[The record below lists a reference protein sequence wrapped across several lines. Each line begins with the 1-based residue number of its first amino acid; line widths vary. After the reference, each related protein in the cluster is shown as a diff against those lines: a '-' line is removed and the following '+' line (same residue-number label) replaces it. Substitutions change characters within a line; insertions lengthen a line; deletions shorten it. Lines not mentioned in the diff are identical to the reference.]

1 MGSVVSNTIKFGKP
15 QIRFLWNK
23 TNMATKTIL
32 LFSILTYVTLDP
44 ALGLSGSR
52 PWVFPF
58 KYKGDKYNSCTTAGD
73 PDGRFWCA
81 VNVKPGREM
90 RNSGKWP
97 GVTRQIQIL
106 DLGNAKYLSN
116 IKVLNT
122 PNVPQR
128 IIQHHGVV
136 LKKKSVLGE
145 IVSSETEVH
154 NALAIKFLQLVIG
167 GEGVK
172 EQKMGKLLWN
182 TKYKVFMIFTSATI
196 YKIAEVY

>member
-52 PWVFPF
+52 PCVFPF

-90 RNSGKWP
+90 RNSGKWAWCDSANSNTGSRECKIP
-97 GVTRQIQIL
+97 F
-106 DLGNAKYLSN
+106 KY
-116 IKVLNT
+116 K
-122 PNVPQR
+122 
-128 IIQHHGVV
+128 G
-136 LKKKSVLGE
+136 LKYYECTTADHPTSWCRFEEKEVLGE

-182 TKYKVFMIFTSATI
+182 TKYKV
-196 YKIAEVY
+196 VL

>member
-32 LFSILTYVTLDP
+32 LFSILTDVTLDP
-44 ALGLSGSR
+44 ALGLGGSR
-52 PWVFPF
+52 PCVFPF

-90 RNSGKWP
+90 RNSGKWAWC
-97 GVTRQIQIL
+97 
-106 DLGNAKYLSN
+106 DSANSN
-116 IKVLNT
+116 TGSRECKIPFKIKVLNT
-122 PNVPQR
+122 TNVPQR

-136 LKKKSVLGE
+136 LKKKRVLGE